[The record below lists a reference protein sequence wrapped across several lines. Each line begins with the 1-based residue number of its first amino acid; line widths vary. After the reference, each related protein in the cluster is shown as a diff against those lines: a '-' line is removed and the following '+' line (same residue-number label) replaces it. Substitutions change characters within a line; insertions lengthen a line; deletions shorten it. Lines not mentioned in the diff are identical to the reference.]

1 MFWNNFVS
9 LFNKQG
15 MSPNS
20 VAAKLVFGKSAVT
33 YWKNGTIPNGKPL
46 AKKGLAPEVYRA
58 IELYRQERSVQA
70 DREDSIRQGCCE
82 EHGAAAD
89 DDVKKEPSRA
99 SKTTVKDLYEQ
110 YMAAKKTEIR
120 ETTWDKS
127 RRNLEYYIMP
137 SLVDVKLSKLNASR
151 LQQWKNDIG
160 CMELSTVTKQ
170 NVYRELSAML
180 NYAVRM
186 ELIPKN
192 PLSGVGTFRGPNF
205 EKPEE
210 KLHYY
215 TAEQY
220 HRFIA
225 EAKKDEYR
233 RYYVFFSIAF
243 YTGMRKGEIN
253 ALRWTDIEGNII
265 HVRRSV
271 TQKLKGDD
279 V

>member
-1 MFWNNFVS
+1 M
-9 LFNKQG
+9 
-15 MSPNS
+15 
-20 VAAKLVFGKSAVT
+20 
-33 YWKNGTIPNGKPL
+33 
-46 AKKGLAPEVYRA
+46 
-58 IELYRQERSVQA
+58 
-70 DREDSIRQGCCE
+70 
-82 EHGAAAD
+82 
-89 DDVKKEPSRA
+89 
-99 SKTTVKDLYEQ
+99 TVKDLYEQ
-110 YMAAKKTEIR
+110 YMAAKQTETR
-120 ETTWDKS
+120 ATTCDKS
-127 RRNLEYYIMP
+127 RRNLEYYIIP
-137 SLVDVKLSKLNASR
+137 TLGDVKLSNLSAVR
-151 LQQWKNDIG
+151 LQEWKNEIG
-160 CMELSTVTKQ
+160 EKELSITTKRNIYKELST
-170 NVYRELSAML
+170 ML

-192 PLSGVGTFRGPNF
+192 PLSGVGTFREPNF

-279 V
+279 VYTPPKNKSSYRNLQMPKNLMDIL